1 MFEKQEKIDVTA
13 DELAVIKAALH
24 TQIKI
29 LGVQAGAGGNAAL
42 RRLNEVKRALAHI
55 DQQTDAGAKPARRGW
70 FGWFGATRASS

>member
-1 MFEKQEKIDVTA
+1 MFEKREKIDVTQ

-29 LGVQAGAGGNAAL
+29 LSVQAGAGGNAAL

-55 DQQTDAGAKPARRGW
+55 EQQTGGEAQPKRRGLFSW
-70 FGWFGATRASS
+70 FTAARASS